1 MMQFSITYFCGMKTD
16 SVQSYFKNFFIEND
30 INLAEDKYLL
40 AVSGG
45 IDSMVLF
52 DLFLKNNINFSVA
65 SCNFQL
71 RGEDSD
77 NDLKFVENICIKNSI
92 NLYSTVLDVD
102 KFSTMRKISTQ
113 MAARELRY
121 DFFKKILVKHK
132 YSYIVTA
139 HHLDDNIETIIFN
152 FIKSTG
158 YKGLVG
164 IPFNK
169 NKILRPLINISKEEI
184 EDYAVSN
191 NISWRLDKSNN
202 SNKYSRNKIRNEVIP
217 LLKEINPSLG
227 KSLTESLKRI
237 QKLSHDIKTRIDL
250 FIQKFVDFKDD
261 YINIKKDF
269 IHDIEKYEILLFDF
283 FQDYGFNYSQIEN
296 IIKSLK
302 AKNQKKFI
310 SLNYELIIERK
321 SIFIITKD
329 FLVKTR
335 YESKKIE
342 NIVLPFFNLS
352 VKKYKKSLFTLN
364 KSNNNAQLDF
374 DKITYPICIRNY
386 KKGEKFLPLGMRKNK
401 KISDFL
407 SDKKINYIIKL
418 RQCVITD
425 STDSVLWVVGHQISN
440 KFKVDSET
448 KNILEFEI
456 I

>member
-52 DLFLKNNINFSVA
+52 DLFFKNNINFSVA

-71 RGEDSD
+71 RGKDSD

-92 NLYSTVLDVD
+92 NFYSTVLDVD
-102 KFSTMRKISTQ
+102 KLSTMRKISTQ

-121 DFFKKILVKHK
+121 DFFKKILEKHK

-283 FQDYGFNYSQIEN
+283 FHDYGFNYSQIEN

-407 SDKKINYIIKL
+407 SDKKVNYIIKL

>member
-71 RGEDSD
+71 RGKDSD

-92 NLYSTVLDVD
+92 NFYSTVLDVD

-121 DFFKKILVKHK
+121 DFFKKILEKHK

-169 NKILRPLINISKEEI
+169 NKILRPLINTSKEEI

-237 QKLSHDIKTRIDL
+237 QKLSHDIKPRIDL

-269 IHDIEKYEILLFDF
+269 IDDIEKYEILLFDF
-283 FQDYGFNYSQIEN
+283 FHDYGFNYSQIEN

-407 SDKKINYIIKL
+407 SDKKVNYIIKL

>member
-121 DFFKKILVKHK
+121 DFFKKILEKHK

-269 IHDIEKYEILLFDF
+269 IDDIEKYEILLFDF

>member
-1 MMQFSITYFCGMKTD
+1 MMQFSITYFCSIKTD

-30 INLAEDKYLL
+30 IKLAEDKYLL

-71 RGEDSD
+71 RGKDSD
-77 NDLKFVENICIKNSI
+77 NDLKFVENICIKNNI
-92 NLYSTVLDVD
+92 NFYSTVLEVD
-102 KFSTMRKISTQ
+102 KFSSIRKISTQ

-121 DFFKKILVKHK
+121 NFFKKILEKYK

-184 EDYAVSN
+184 KDYAVSN
-191 NISWRLDKSNN
+191 NITWRLDKSNN

-237 QKLSHDIKTRIDL
+237 QKLSYDIKPRIDL
-250 FIQKFVDFKDD
+250 FIQKFVVFNDD
-261 YINIKKDF
+261 YIHIKKDF
-269 IHDIEKYEILLFDF
+269 IDNIEKYEILLFDF
-283 FQDYGFNYSQIEN
+283 FQDYGFNYSQIES

-310 SLNYELIIERK
+310 SLNYQLIIERK

-329 FLVKTR
+329 FLIKTR

-352 VKKYKKSLFTLN
+352 VKKYNKSLFILN

-407 SDKKINYIIKL
+407 SDKKVNYIIKL

-425 STDSVLWVVGHQISN
+425 STDSVLWVIGHQISN

>member
-121 DFFKKILVKHK
+121 DFFKKILEKYK

-227 KSLTESLKRI
+227 KSLNESLKRI
-237 QKLSHDIKTRIDL
+237 KKLSHDIKPRVDL

-269 IHDIEKYEILLFDF
+269 IDDIEKYEILLFDF

-335 YESKKIE
+335 YESKEIE
-342 NIVLPFFNLS
+342 NIVLPFFNLN

-407 SDKKINYIIKL
+407 SDKKVNYIIKL

>member
-71 RGEDSD
+71 RGKDSD

-92 NLYSTVLDVD
+92 NFYSTVLDVD

-121 DFFKKILVKHK
+121 DFFKKILEKHK
-132 YSYIVTA
+132 YSFIVTA

-169 NKILRPLINISKEEI
+169 NKILRPLINTSKEEI

-237 QKLSHDIKTRIDL
+237 QKLSHDIKPRIDL

-269 IHDIEKYEILLFDF
+269 IDDIEKYEILLFDF
-283 FQDYGFNYSQIEN
+283 FHDYGFNYSQIEN

-335 YESKKIE
+335 YESKEIE

-407 SDKKINYIIKL
+407 SDKKVNYIIKL

>member
-52 DLFLKNNINFSVA
+52 DLFIKNNINFSVA

-121 DFFKKILVKHK
+121 DFFKKILEKHK

-407 SDKKINYIIKL
+407 SDKKVNYIIKL

>member
-121 DFFKKILVKHK
+121 DFFNKLLEKYK

-158 YKGLVG
+158 YKGLIG

-169 NKILRPLINISKEEI
+169 NKILRPLINTSKEEI

-237 QKLSHDIKTRIDL
+237 KKLSHDIKPRIDL

-269 IHDIEKYEILLFDF
+269 IDDIEKYEILLFDF

-335 YESKKIE
+335 YESKEIE

-407 SDKKINYIIKL
+407 SDKKVNYIIKL

>member
-52 DLFLKNNINFSVA
+52 DLFIKNNINFSVA

-121 DFFKKILVKHK
+121 DFFKKILEKHK

-169 NKILRPLINISKEEI
+169 NKILRPLINTSKEEI

-227 KSLTESLKRI
+227 KSLNESLKRI
-237 QKLSHDIKTRIDL
+237 QKLSYDIKPRVDL

-269 IHDIEKYEILLFDF
+269 IDDIEKYEILLFDF
-283 FQDYGFNYSQIEN
+283 FHDYGFNYSQIEN

-310 SLNYELIIERK
+310 SLNYQLIIERK

-335 YESKKIE
+335 YESKEIE

>member
-30 INLAEDKYLL
+30 IKLAEDKYLL

-71 RGEDSD
+71 RGKDSD
-77 NDLKFVENICIKNSI
+77 NDLKFVKNICIKNNI
-92 NLYSTVLDVD
+92 NFYSTVLEVD
-102 KFSTMRKISTQ
+102 KFSSMRKISTQ

-121 DFFKKILVKHK
+121 DFFKKILEKYK

-184 EDYAVSN
+184 KDYAVSN
-191 NISWRLDKSNN
+191 NITWRLDKSNN

-237 QKLSHDIKTRIDL
+237 QKLSYDIKFRIDL

-261 YINIKKDF
+261 YIHIKKDF
-269 IHDIEKYEILLFDF
+269 IDNIEKYEILLFDF
-283 FQDYGFNYSQIEN
+283 FQDYGFNYSQIES

-302 AKNQKKFI
+302 
-310 SLNYELIIERK
+310 SMH
-321 SIFIITKD
+321 SIFGMPST
-329 FLVKTR
+329 
-335 YESKKIE
+335 
-342 NIVLPFFNLS
+342 
-352 VKKYKKSLFTLN
+352 
-364 KSNNNAQLDF
+364 
-374 DKITYPICIRNY
+374 CI
-386 KKGEKFLPLGMRKNK
+386 LA
-401 KISDFL
+401 
-407 SDKKINYIIKL
+407 
-418 RQCVITD
+418 
-425 STDSVLWVVGHQISN
+425 
-440 KFKVDSET
+440 
-448 KNILEFEI
+448 
-456 I
+456 

>member
-30 INLAEDKYLL
+30 INLVEDKYLL

-52 DLFLKNNINFSVA
+52 DLFIKNNINFSVA

-121 DFFKKILVKHK
+121 DFFKKILEKHK

-407 SDKKINYIIKL
+407 SDKKVNYIIKL

>member
-121 DFFKKILVKHK
+121 DFFKKILEKHK

-169 NKILRPLINISKEEI
+169 NKILRPLINTSKEEI

-335 YESKKIE
+335 YESKEIE

-352 VKKYKKSLFTLN
+352 VKKYNKSLFTLN

-407 SDKKINYIIKL
+407 SDKKVNYIIKL

>member
-71 RGEDSD
+71 RGKDSD

-121 DFFKKILVKHK
+121 DFFKKILEKHK

-169 NKILRPLINISKEEI
+169 NKILRPLINTSKEEI

-237 QKLSHDIKTRIDL
+237 QKLSHDIKPRIDL

-269 IHDIEKYEILLFDF
+269 IDDIEKYEILLFDF
-283 FQDYGFNYSQIEN
+283 FHDYGFNYSQIEN

-335 YESKKIE
+335 YESKEIE

>member
-71 RGEDSD
+71 RGKDSD

-92 NLYSTVLDVD
+92 NFYSTVLDVD
-102 KFSTMRKISTQ
+102 KLSTMRKISTQ

-121 DFFKKILVKHK
+121 DFFKKILEKYK

-237 QKLSHDIKTRIDL
+237 QKLSHDIKPRIDL

-269 IHDIEKYEILLFDF
+269 IDDIEKYEILLFDF
-283 FQDYGFNYSQIEN
+283 FHDYGFNYSQIEN

-335 YESKKIE
+335 YESKEIE

>member
-71 RGEDSD
+71 RGKDSD

-92 NLYSTVLDVD
+92 NFYSTVLDVD

-121 DFFKKILVKHK
+121 DFFKKILEKHK

-169 NKILRPLINISKEEI
+169 NKILRPLINTSKEEI

-237 QKLSHDIKTRIDL
+237 QKLSHDIKPRIDL

-269 IHDIEKYEILLFDF
+269 IDDIEKYEILLFDF
-283 FQDYGFNYSQIEN
+283 FHDYGFNYSQIEN

>member
-52 DLFLKNNINFSVA
+52 DLFIKNNINFSVA

-121 DFFKKILVKHK
+121 DFFKKILEKHK

-169 NKILRPLINISKEEI
+169 NKILRPLINTSKEEI

-237 QKLSHDIKTRIDL
+237 QKLSHDIKPRIDL

-269 IHDIEKYEILLFDF
+269 IDDIEKYEILLFDF
-283 FQDYGFNYSQIEN
+283 FHDYGFNYSQIEN

-407 SDKKINYIIKL
+407 SDKKVNYIIKL

>member
-71 RGEDSD
+71 RGKDSD

-92 NLYSTVLDVD
+92 NFYSTVLDVD

-121 DFFKKILVKHK
+121 DFFKKILEKHK

-169 NKILRPLINISKEEI
+169 NKILRPLINTSKEEI

-407 SDKKINYIIKL
+407 SDKKVNYIIKL

>member
-71 RGEDSD
+71 RGKDSD

-92 NLYSTVLDVD
+92 NFYSTVLDVD

-121 DFFKKILVKHK
+121 DFFKKILEKHK

-269 IHDIEKYEILLFDF
+269 IDDIEKYEILLFDF

>member
-30 INLAEDKYLL
+30 IKLAEDKYLL

-71 RGEDSD
+71 RGKDSD
-77 NDLKFVENICIKNSI
+77 NDLKFVENICII
-92 NLYSTVLDVD
+92 NNINFYSTVLEVD

-121 DFFKKILVKHK
+121 DFFNKLLEKYK

-164 IPFNK
+164 IPFKK

-191 NISWRLDKSNN
+191 NITWRLDKSNN

-237 QKLSHDIKTRIDL
+237 QKLSYDIELRIDL

-269 IHDIEKYEILLFDF
+269 IDDIEKYEILLFDF

-310 SLNYELIIERK
+310 SLNYQLIIERK
-321 SIFIITKD
+321 SIFLITKD
-329 FLVKTR
+329 FLKKTR
-335 YESKKIE
+335 YESKEIE

-352 VKKYKKSLFTLN
+352 VKKYNKSLFTLN
-364 KSNNNAQLDF
+364 KSSNNAQLDF
-374 DKITYPICIRNY
+374 DKITYPICVRNY

-407 SDKKINYIIKL
+407 SDKKVNYILKL

>member
-30 INLAEDKYLL
+30 IKLAEDKYLL

-71 RGEDSD
+71 RGKDSD
-77 NDLKFVENICIKNSI
+77 NDLKFVKNICIKNNI
-92 NLYSTVLDVD
+92 NFYSTVLEVD
-102 KFSTMRKISTQ
+102 KFSSMRKISTQ

-121 DFFKKILVKHK
+121 DFFKKILEKYK

-184 EDYAVSN
+184 KDYAVSN
-191 NISWRLDKSNN
+191 NITWRLDKSNN

-237 QKLSHDIKTRIDL
+237 QKLSYDIKFRIDL

-261 YINIKKDF
+261 YIHIKKDF
-269 IHDIEKYEILLFDF
+269 IDNIEKYEILLFDF
-283 FQDYGFNYSQIEN
+283 FQDYGFNYSQIES

-302 AKNQKKFI
+302 SKNQKKFI
-310 SLNYELIIERK
+310 SLNYQLIIERK

-329 FLVKTR
+329 FLIKTR
-335 YESKKIE
+335 HESKKIE

-352 VKKYKKSLFTLN
+352 VKKYNKSLFILN

-374 DKITYPICIRNY
+374 DKITYPIFIRNY

-407 SDKKINYIIKL
+407 SDKKVNYIIKL

-425 STDSVLWVVGHQISN
+425 STDSVLWVIGHQISN
-440 KFKVDSET
+440 KFKVDSKT

>member
-52 DLFLKNNINFSVA
+52 DLFIKNNINFSVA

-113 MAARELRY
+113 IAARELRY
-121 DFFKKILVKHK
+121 DFFKKILEKYK
-132 YSYIVTA
+132 YSFIVTA

-407 SDKKINYIIKL
+407 SDKKVNYIIKL

-425 STDSVLWVVGHQISN
+425 STDSVLWVVGHQISD

>member
-71 RGEDSD
+71 RGKDSD

-92 NLYSTVLDVD
+92 NFYSTVLDVD
-102 KFSTMRKISTQ
+102 KLSTMRKISTQ

-121 DFFKKILVKHK
+121 DFFKKILEKYK

-158 YKGLVG
+158 YKGLIG

-169 NKILRPLINISKEEI
+169 NKILRPLINTSKEEI

-237 QKLSHDIKTRIDL
+237 KKLSHDIKPRVDL

-269 IHDIEKYEILLFDF
+269 IDDIEKYEILLFDF
-283 FQDYGFNYSQIEN
+283 FHDYGFNYSQIEN

-335 YESKKIE
+335 YESKEIE

>member
-71 RGEDSD
+71 RGKDSD

-92 NLYSTVLDVD
+92 NFYSTVLDVD
-102 KFSTMRKISTQ
+102 KLSTMRKISTQ

-121 DFFKKILVKHK
+121 DFFKKILEKYK

-269 IHDIEKYEILLFDF
+269 IDDIEKYEILLFDF
-283 FQDYGFNYSQIEN
+283 FHDYGFNYSQIEN

-335 YESKKIE
+335 YESKEIE

>member
-52 DLFLKNNINFSVA
+52 DLFIKNNINFSVA

-121 DFFKKILVKHK
+121 DFFKKILEKHK

-184 EDYAVSN
+184 EDYAASN

>member
-71 RGEDSD
+71 RGKDSD

-92 NLYSTVLDVD
+92 NFYSTVLDVD
-102 KFSTMRKISTQ
+102 KLSTMRKISTQ

-121 DFFKKILVKHK
+121 DFFKKILEKYK

-169 NKILRPLINISKEEI
+169 NKILRPLINTSKEEI

-237 QKLSHDIKTRIDL
+237 KKLSHDIKPRIDL
-250 FIQKFVDFKDD
+250 FIKKFVDFKDD

-269 IHDIEKYEILLFDF
+269 IDDIEKYEILLFDF
-283 FQDYGFNYSQIEN
+283 FHDYGFNYSQIEN

-310 SLNYELIIERK
+310 SLNYQLIIERK

-335 YESKKIE
+335 YESKEIE
-342 NIVLPFFNLS
+342 NIVLPFFNLN

-386 KKGEKFLPLGMRKNK
+386 KNGEKFLPLGMRKNK

-407 SDKKINYIIKL
+407 SDKKVNYIIKL

>member
-71 RGEDSD
+71 RGKDSD

-92 NLYSTVLDVD
+92 NFYSTVLDVD
-102 KFSTMRKISTQ
+102 KLSTMRKISTQ

-121 DFFKKILVKHK
+121 DFFKKILEKHK

-158 YKGLVG
+158 YKGLIG

-169 NKILRPLINISKEEI
+169 NKILRPLINTSKEEI

-237 QKLSHDIKTRIDL
+237 KKLSHDIKPRIDL

-269 IHDIEKYEILLFDF
+269 IDDIEKYEILLFDF

-335 YESKKIE
+335 YESKEIE

-352 VKKYKKSLFTLN
+352 VKKYNKSLFTLN

>member
-71 RGEDSD
+71 RGKDSD

-92 NLYSTVLDVD
+92 NFYSTVLDVD

-121 DFFKKILVKHK
+121 DFFKKILEKHK

-169 NKILRPLINISKEEI
+169 NKILRPLINTSKEEI

-237 QKLSHDIKTRIDL
+237 QKLSHDIKPRIDL

-269 IHDIEKYEILLFDF
+269 IDDIEKYEILLFDF
-283 FQDYGFNYSQIEN
+283 FHDYGFNYSQIEN

-335 YESKKIE
+335 YESKEIE

>member
-1 MMQFSITYFCGMKTD
+1 
-16 SVQSYFKNFFIEND
+16 
-30 INLAEDKYLL
+30 
-40 AVSGG
+40 
-45 IDSMVLF
+45 
-52 DLFLKNNINFSVA
+52 
-65 SCNFQL
+65 
-71 RGEDSD
+71 
-77 NDLKFVENICIKNSI
+77 
-92 NLYSTVLDVD
+92 
-102 KFSTMRKISTQ
+102 

-121 DFFKKILVKHK
+121 DFFKKILEKYK
-132 YSYIVTA
+132 YSFIVTA

-184 EDYAVSN
+184 KDYAVSN
-191 NISWRLDKSNN
+191 NITWRLDKSNN

-237 QKLSHDIKTRIDL
+237 QKLSYDIKFRIDL

-261 YINIKKDF
+261 YIHIKKDF
-269 IHDIEKYEILLFDF
+269 IDNIEKYEILLFDF
-283 FQDYGFNYSQIEN
+283 FQDYGFNYSQIES

-302 AKNQKKFI
+302 SKNQKKFI
-310 SLNYELIIERK
+310 SLNYQLIIERK

-329 FLVKTR
+329 FLIKTR
-335 YESKKIE
+335 YESKEIE

-352 VKKYKKSLFTLN
+352 VKKYNKSLFILN

-374 DKITYPICIRNY
+374 DKITYPICIRHY

-407 SDKKINYIIKL
+407 SDKKVNYIIKL

-425 STDSVLWVVGHQISN
+425 STDSVLWVIGHQISN
-440 KFKVDSET
+440 KFKVDSKT

>member
-71 RGEDSD
+71 RGKDSD

-92 NLYSTVLDVD
+92 NFYSTVLDVD
-102 KFSTMRKISTQ
+102 KLSTMRKISTQ

-121 DFFKKILVKHK
+121 DFFKKILEKHK

-269 IHDIEKYEILLFDF
+269 IDDIEKYEILLFDF

-335 YESKKIE
+335 YESKEIE

>member
-121 DFFKKILVKHK
+121 DFFKKILEKHK

-158 YKGLVG
+158 YKGLIG

-169 NKILRPLINISKEEI
+169 NKILRPLINTSKEEI

-269 IHDIEKYEILLFDF
+269 IDDIEKYEILLFDF
-283 FQDYGFNYSQIEN
+283 FHDYGFNYSQIEN

-310 SLNYELIIERK
+310 SLNYQLIIERK

-335 YESKKIE
+335 YESKEIE

-352 VKKYKKSLFTLN
+352 VKKYNKSLFTLN

-407 SDKKINYIIKL
+407 SDKKVNYIIKL

>member
-71 RGEDSD
+71 RGKDSD

-92 NLYSTVLDVD
+92 NFYSTVLDVD
-102 KFSTMRKISTQ
+102 KLSTMRKISTQ

-121 DFFKKILVKHK
+121 DFFKKILEKYK

-158 YKGLVG
+158 YRGLIG

-169 NKILRPLINISKEEI
+169 NKILRPLINTSKEEI

-237 QKLSHDIKTRIDL
+237 QKLSHDIKSRVDL

-269 IHDIEKYEILLFDF
+269 IDDIEKYEILLFDF
-283 FQDYGFNYSQIEN
+283 FHDYGFNYSQIEN

-335 YESKKIE
+335 YESKEIE
-342 NIVLPFFNLS
+342 NIILPFFNLS

-407 SDKKINYIIKL
+407 SDKKVNYIIKL

>member
-71 RGEDSD
+71 RGKDSD

-92 NLYSTVLDVD
+92 NFYSTVLDID
-102 KFSTMRKISTQ
+102 KFSTIRKISTQ

-121 DFFKKILVKHK
+121 DFFKKILEKYK
-132 YSYIVTA
+132 YSFIVTA

-158 YKGLVG
+158 YKGLIG

-169 NKILRPLINISKEEI
+169 NKILRPLINTSKEEI

-237 QKLSHDIKTRIDL
+237 QKLSHDIKPRIDL

-269 IHDIEKYEILLFDF
+269 IDDIEKYEILLFDF

-335 YESKKIE
+335 YESKEIE

-352 VKKYKKSLFTLN
+352 VKKYNKSLFTLN

-407 SDKKINYIIKL
+407 SDKKVNYIIKL

-425 STDSVLWVVGHQISN
+425 STDSVLWVVGHQISD

>member
-71 RGEDSD
+71 RGKDSD

-121 DFFKKILVKHK
+121 VFFKKILEKHK

-169 NKILRPLINISKEEI
+169 NKILRPLINTSKEEI

-237 QKLSHDIKTRIDL
+237 KKLSHDIKPRIDL

-269 IHDIEKYEILLFDF
+269 IDDIEKYEILLFDF

-335 YESKKIE
+335 YESKEIE

>member
-52 DLFLKNNINFSVA
+52 DLFIKNNINFSVA

-71 RGEDSD
+71 RGKDSD

-121 DFFKKILVKHK
+121 DFFKKILEKHK

-269 IHDIEKYEILLFDF
+269 IDDIEKYEILLFDF

-335 YESKKIE
+335 YESKEIE
-342 NIVLPFFNLS
+342 NIVLPFFNLN

-407 SDKKINYIIKL
+407 SDKKVNYIIKL

>member
-1 MMQFSITYFCGMKTD
+1 MMQFSITYFCIMKTD
-16 SVQSYFKNFFIEND
+16 SVQSYFKNFFLEND
-30 INLAEDKYLL
+30 INLSQDKYLL

-45 IDSMVLF
+45 IDSMVLL

-71 RGEDSD
+71 RGKDSD
-77 NDLKFVENICIKNSI
+77 NDLKFVENICIENSI
-92 NLYSTVLDVD
+92 NFYSEVLEVN
-102 KFSTMRKISTQ
+102 KFSMMRKISTQ

-121 DFFKKILVKHK
+121 DFFKKILEKYK
-132 YSYIVTA
+132 YSYVVTA

-169 NKILRPLINISKEEI
+169 NKILRPLINISKDEI
-184 EDYAVSN
+184 EDYAISN
-191 NISWRLDKSNN
+191 NIKWRLDKSNN
-202 SNKYSRNKIRNEVIP
+202 LNKYSRNKIRNKVIP

-237 QKLSHDIKTRIDL
+237 QKLSYDIKIRIDL
-250 FIQKFVDFKDD
+250 FIKKFVDFKND
-261 YINIKKDF
+261 YIHIKKDF
-269 IHDIEKYEILLFDF
+269 VNNIEKYEILLFDF

-310 SLNYELIIERK
+310 SPDYQLIIERK

-329 FLVKTR
+329 FLIKTK
-335 YESKKIE
+335 YESKEIE

-352 VKKYKKSLFTLN
+352 VKKYNKSLFKLN
-364 KSNNNAQLDF
+364 KSSKNAQLDF
-374 DKITYPICIRNY
+374 EKIMYPICIRNY
-386 KKGEKFLPLGMRKNK
+386 KKGEKFLPLGMKKHK

-407 SDKKINYIIKL
+407 SDNKVNYITKL

-425 STDSVLWVVGHQISN
+425 STNSVLWVVGQQISD

-448 KNILEFEI
+448 KKILELEI